1 MNNISESLTRFL
13 AFSVFEAAANVRS
26 VSILNV
32 WPGPASVTSPGIASA
47 RSSGQTRVD
56 AMEPRNEF
64 ERQRFESRL
73 QIPKGIAHNFS
84 DSFIENTNSLEV

>member
-26 VSILNV
+26 VSLQNV
-32 WPGPASVTSPGIASA
+32 WPGPAFVTSSGNASA

-56 AMEPRNEF
+56 AMEPIDEF
-64 ERQRFESRL
+64 ERQRFESRDL
-73 QIPKGIAHNFS
+73 IYQSQKLLKYIFS
-84 DSFIENTNSLEV
+84 DTLIEN